1 MPLAILY
8 FDSNFADIYV
18 EGDRWISLTK
28 GQ

>member
-8 FDSNFADIYV
+8 FDSNFAEMYV
-18 EGDRWISLTK
+18 EGDRRISLTK